1 MHKLLETKENKLA
14 AILNIQPVS
23 CEKIELRR
31 RQPEI
36 KLTPDLAP
44 EFHYPLYPLEP
55 NRSSHTTPQKKMFFL
70 ENDDN
75 DSRTTPTSE
84 LNSYSNLSDDVKRV
98 QRVKAPS
105 SSGYVD
111 NATDIPA
118 VKKVPDYMNIPNLWN
133 VQVVHPKPEKKIQSK
148 DEKEESL
155 PESSGSSD
163 WELV

>member
-1 MHKLLETKENKLA
+1 MLESKENKLA
-14 AILNIQPVS
+14 ATLNIQPVS

-36 KLTPDLAP
+36 KLTPDLVP

-55 NRSSHTTPQKKMFFL
+55 NEMLSSHTTPQKKMFFL

-75 DSRTTPTSE
+75 EREVSTTGE
-84 LNSYSNLSDDVKRV
+84 LTSYSNLSDDIKNIIT
-98 QRVKAPS
+98 KAPS
-105 SSGYVD
+105 SSVYVG
-111 NATDIPA
+111 DIPD

-133 VQVVHPKPEKKIQSK
+133 VELVQPETEKNKQSK
-148 DEKEESL
+148 NESH

-163 WELV
+163 WELL